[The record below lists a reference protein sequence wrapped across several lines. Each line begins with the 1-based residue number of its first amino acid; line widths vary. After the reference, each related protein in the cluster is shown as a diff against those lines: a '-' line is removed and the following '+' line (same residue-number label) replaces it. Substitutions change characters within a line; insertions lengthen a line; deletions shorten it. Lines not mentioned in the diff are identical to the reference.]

1 MREGGKSNGVHTFR
15 TRNIHPYNDDLFP
28 PSRNIWPLDPAE
40 GSGRPVGTLWHEAL
54 RSEVIGSL
62 GATVFSR
69 QEQEGREM
77 AAVLYIDVISCPGP
91 RAQKESLG
99 LLWQVMEG
107 EASSGKSNVVLLVPG
122 RVTGGSNRC
131 KGCTPG

>member
-1 MREGGKSNGVHTFR
+1 MREGGKSNGAHTFR
-15 TRNIHPYNDDLFP
+15 TRNTHPYNDDLFP

-77 AAVLYIDVISCPGP
+77 VLCCTLISSAAQVRGHRKRVWDYYG
-91 RAQKESLG
+91 R
-99 LLWQVMEG
+99 LWRVRPPQV
-107 EASSGKSNVVLLVPG
+107 
-122 RVTGGSNRC
+122 RVM
-131 KGCTPG
+131 